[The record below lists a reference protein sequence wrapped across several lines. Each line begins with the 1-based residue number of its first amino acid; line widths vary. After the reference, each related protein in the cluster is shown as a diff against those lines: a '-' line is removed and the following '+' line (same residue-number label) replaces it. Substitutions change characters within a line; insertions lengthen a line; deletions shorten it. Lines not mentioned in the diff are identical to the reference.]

1 MLERGARLLGGW
13 GFWSE
18 KNDLTLLWPPSRAAS
33 LHLLEPNFIGRF
45 LSGVRQKKG
54 TESFSCIKNSVKS
67 FKNRFPV
74 YLLKKTVA
82 FSYKNTISPFG
93 PGKGLIFPQFDHLR
107 NRKKKQ

>member
-54 TESFSCIKNSVKS
+54 TESFSFIKNSVKS
-67 FKNRFPV
+67 FKNHFPV
-74 YLLKKTVA
+74 Y
-82 FSYKNTISPFG
+82 I
-93 PGKGLIFPQFDHLR
+93 
-107 NRKKKQ
+107 